1 MSAFFDDEPFDG
13 RELATTGAAADPRR
27 LSSSY
32 ATPRGPSDH
41 APNTASN
48 DGSPSEQN
56 PLLAGGLDEGWEDSD
71 DDFIPK
77 PPFRFTPLSIGLL
90 ALIVIGAGFIGG
102 VLVQKHHDQGSTSS
116 ARSGTAR
123 VGGFPG
129 GAAGEG
135 FGAAGGTGTATATG
149 TGTSATA
156 AATPAVIGTVS
167 SVSGQTL
174 VVKNLGGKS
183 VTVHLSS
190 TTTVTTS
197 WGAALKAGQTVSVTG
212 PSATDGSVTATAVTV
227 SS

>member
-1 MSAFFDDEPFDG
+1 MSAFFDESIDE
-13 RELATTGAAADPRR
+13 RELATTVP
-27 LSSSY
+27 
-32 ATPRGPSDH
+32 
-41 APNTASN
+41 
-48 DGSPSEQN
+48 DGV
-56 PLLAGGLDEGWEDSD
+56 AEGSEDSD

-135 FGAAGGTGTATATG
+135 FGAAGGTGTATGTG
-149 TGTSATA
+149 AGTSAT

-190 TTTVTTS
+190 ATKVTTS
-197 WGAALKAGQTVSVTG
+197 WGAALKANQTVSVAGT
-212 PSATDGSVTATAVTV
+212 SATDGSVTATAITV
-227 SS
+227 SN